1 MNGRE
6 RAVLALSNKLLNGD
20 IEDGFSVRAI
30 YRKNYKNLGR
40 NAELIKEA
48 CEELEDLNWLR
59 SHYTPASKQH
69 SASTTY
75 YINPAIR
82 SGHIK
87 TSTLTTATADSFP
100 TVATLAT
107 GEQGPFVKSGGF
119 LGEDHQNNPESLVAN
134 VASLGTESGDNPTV
148 ATLATG
154 EQGSFVKSEGYS
166 GHSDLETA
174 ASLVTGLGIES
185 EDKPTVATLATDEQG
200 PFEDTDDFFSENKTH
215 LDSVQTTPYEEEYI

>member
-1 MNGRE
+1 MWHSYLESHARRIYSMGMNGRE
-6 RAVLALSNKLLNGD
+6 RAVFALSDKLLNGD

-107 GEQGPFVKSGGF
+107 GEQG
-119 LGEDHQNNPESLVAN
+119 
-134 VASLGTESGDNPTV
+134 
-148 ATLATG
+148 
-154 EQGSFVKSEGYS
+154 SFVKSEGYS

-215 LDSVQTTPYEEEYI
+215 PDSLQTTPYEEEYI